1 MVVSDDSETEES
13 IPECIEETK
22 EIDKEEEVLFNT
34 EENTEN
40 FQKTKEEKNEIKEE
54 IQEEI
59 DTTEKIIEEKN
70 EEENQEE
77 ITCYTPL
84 ILADTDEKKEN
95 IEDKAEEVTEK
106 ENFEKITENQYQL
119 FNTDVNEIIESTEI
133 IDEIP
138 KVVEVEEKE
147 EETIQEKAAEP
158 VEEIKIEPEISEV
171 YEPKTVTINYD
182 SSMGKLETALEIRYS
197 SLKLTSFPIK
207 ISNIPEGMTFPDELN
222 IGNASIKIGD
232 EVINNCYLKVLSNE
246 SVKMFEIKHRE
257 FKLGLSVTL
266 NNDTINS
273 YGSVRYYEISSL
285 IKTSR
290 IIKVLEMLENI
301 FEGTPITFKV
311 NKLYGNIIAEDRIE
325 NMRVKTALNFF
336 NILENAKYKFQ
347 SDKLP
352 KSENIFYLLELNAAL
367 KENKTIETW
376 CNFNLNIENTDINK
390 GDSMV
395 MKRIHN
401 FDKHSAI
408 EEIITLKN
416 PLDEQNIFK
425 EKTAGYRKQCVIEL
439 KKINI

>member
-1 MVVSDDSETEES
+1 MVVSDDSENEES
-13 IPECIEETK
+13 IPKCIEETK

-40 FQKTKEEKNEIKEE
+40 FQETKEEKDEIKEE

-59 DTTEKIIEEKN
+59 DTTEKIIKEKN

-84 ILADTDEKKEN
+84 ILADTNEKKEN

-119 FNTDVNEIIESTEI
+119 FNTDVSEI
-133 IDEIP
+133 IDEAPEI
-138 KVVEVEEKE
+138 VEAEGKE
-147 EETIQEKAAEP
+147 EETIYEKVIEP
-158 VEEIKIEPEISEV
+158 VEEIRTEPEISEV
-171 YEPKTVTINYD
+171 YEPKTVTIDYNN
-182 SSMGKLETALEIRYS
+182 SMGKLETALEIRYS

-222 IGNASIKIGD
+222 IGNASIKIGE

-266 NNDTINS
+266 NDDTINS

-301 FEGTPITFKV
+301 FEGAPITFKV

-347 SDKLP
+347 SDRLP

-367 KENKTIETW
+367 RENKAIETW
-376 CNFNLNIENTDINK
+376 CNFSLNIENTDDIDEDNA
-390 GDSMV
+390 GTD
-395 MKRIHN
+395 RI
-401 FDKHSAI
+401 S
-408 EEIITLKN
+408 
-416 PLDEQNIFK
+416 
-425 EKTAGYRKQCVIEL
+425 
-439 KKINI
+439 

>member
-22 EIDKEEEVLFNT
+22 EIDKEEKVLFNT

-40 FQKTKEEKNEIKEE
+40 FQETKEEKNEIKEE

-138 KVVEVEEKE
+138 EVVEVEEKE
-147 EETIQEKAAEP
+147 EETVQEKDAEP
-158 VEEIKIEPEISEV
+158 VEEIKI
-171 YEPKTVTINYD
+171 EPKTVTINYD

-266 NNDTINS
+266 NDDTINS

-301 FEGTPITFKV
+301 FEGAPITFKV

-395 MKRIHN
+395 MKRIHS

-408 EEIITLKN
+408 EETITLKN

>member
-1 MVVSDDSETEES
+1 MVVSDDSENEES
-13 IPECIEETK
+13 IPKCIEETK

-40 FQKTKEEKNEIKEE
+40 FQETKEEKDEIKEE

-59 DTTEKIIEEKN
+59 DTTEKIIKEKN

-84 ILADTDEKKEN
+84 ILTDTDEKKEN

-119 FNTDVNEIIESTEI
+119 FNTDVSEI
-133 IDEIP
+133 IDEAPEI
-138 KVVEVEEKE
+138 VEAEGKE
-147 EETIQEKAAEP
+147 EETIQEKVIEP
-158 VEEIKIEPEISEV
+158 VEEIKTEPEISEV
-171 YEPKTVTINYD
+171 YEPKTVTIDYNN
-182 SSMGKLETALEIRYS
+182 SMGKLETALEIRYS

-222 IGNASIKIGD
+222 IGNASIKIGE

-301 FEGTPITFKV
+301 FEGAPITFKV

-347 SDKLP
+347 SDRLP
-352 KSENIFYLLELNAAL
+352 KSENIFYLLELSAAL
-367 KENKTIETW
+367 RENKAIETW
-376 CNFNLNIENTDINK
+376 CNFSLNIENTDINK
-390 GDSMV
+390 GDSIV

-401 FDKHSAI
+401 LDKHSAI
-408 EEIITLKN
+408 EETITLKN

>member
-1 MVVSDDSETEES
+1 MVVSDDSENEES
-13 IPECIEETK
+13 IPKCIEETK

-40 FQKTKEEKNEIKEE
+40 FQETKEEKDEIKEE

-59 DTTEKIIEEKN
+59 DTTEKIIKEKN

-84 ILADTDEKKEN
+84 ILADTNEKKEN

-119 FNTDVNEIIESTEI
+119 FNTDVSEI
-133 IDEIP
+133 IDEAPEI
-138 KVVEVEEKE
+138 VEAEGKE
-147 EETIQEKAAEP
+147 EETIYEKVIEP
-158 VEEIKIEPEISEV
+158 VEEIRTEPEISEV
-171 YEPKTVTINYD
+171 YEPKTVTIDYNN
-182 SSMGKLETALEIRYS
+182 SMGKLETALEIRYS

-207 ISNIPEGMTFPDELN
+207 ISNIPEGMPFPDELN
-222 IGNASIKIGD
+222 IGNASIKIGE

-266 NNDTINS
+266 NDDTINS

-301 FEGTPITFKV
+301 FEGAPITFKV

-347 SDKLP
+347 SDRLP
-352 KSENIFYLLELNAAL
+352 KSENIFYLLELSAAL
-367 KENKTIETW
+367 RENKAIETW
-376 CNFNLNIENTDINK
+376 CNFSLNIENTDINK
-390 GDSMV
+390 GDSIV

-401 FDKHSAI
+401 LDKHSAI
-408 EEIITLKN
+408 EETITLKN

>member
-1 MVVSDDSETEES
+1 MVVSDDSENEES
-13 IPECIEETK
+13 IPKCIEETK

-40 FQKTKEEKNEIKEE
+40 FQETKEEKDEIKEE

-59 DTTEKIIEEKN
+59 DTTEKIIKEKN

-84 ILADTDEKKEN
+84 ILADTNEKKEN

-119 FNTDVNEIIESTEI
+119 FNTDVSEI
-133 IDEIP
+133 IDEAPEI
-138 KVVEVEEKE
+138 VEAEGKE
-147 EETIQEKAAEP
+147 EETIYEKVIEP
-158 VEEIKIEPEISEV
+158 VEEIRTEPEISEV
-171 YEPKTVTINYD
+171 YEPKTVTIDYNN
-182 SSMGKLETALEIRYS
+182 SMGKLETALEIRYS

-222 IGNASIKIGD
+222 IGNASIKIGE

-266 NNDTINS
+266 NDDTINS

-301 FEGTPITFKV
+301 FEGAPITFKV

-347 SDKLP
+347 SDRLP

-367 KENKTIETW
+367 RENKAIETW
-376 CNFNLNIENTDINK
+376 CNFSLNIENTDINK
-390 GDSMV
+390 GDSIV

-401 FDKHSAI
+401 LDKHSAI
-408 EEIITLKN
+408 EETITLKN

>member
-1 MVVSDDSETEES
+1 MVVSDDLETEES
-13 IPECIEETK
+13 IPECIEKTK

-40 FQKTKEEKNEIKEE
+40 FQEMKEEKDEIKEE

-70 EEENQEE
+70 EEENQEK

-84 ILADTDEKKEN
+84 IFTDTDEKKEN

-119 FNTDVNEIIESTEI
+119 FNTDVSEIIESTEI

-138 KVVEVEEKE
+138 EVIEVEKKE
-147 EETIQEKAAEP
+147 EKIIQEKTVES
-158 VEEIKIEPEISEV
+158 VEEINTEPEISEV
-171 YEPKTVTINYD
+171 YEPKTVTIDYNN
-182 SSMGKLETALEIRYS
+182 SMGKLETALEIRYS

-222 IGNASIKIGD
+222 IGNASIKIGE

-266 NNDTINS
+266 NDDTINS
-273 YGSVRYYEISSL
+273 YGSVRYYETSSL

-301 FEGTPITFKV
+301 FEGAPITFKV

-347 SDKLP
+347 SDRLP

-367 KENKTIETW
+367 RENKAIETW

-390 GDSMV
+390 GDSIV

-401 FDKHSAI
+401 LDKHSAI
-408 EEIITLKN
+408 EETITLKN